1 MFCQT
6 NRPSQI
12 ERRSR
17 SVQKKI
23 ATKNSLSLSFSLTIN
38 LSSSWKL
45 KHSSKSIQ
53 IFQIHRHQILFL
65 YPLARNQFW
74 KIQFSVS
81 TTKEEEEEED
91 KKGSVVISN
100 ENILVFLLPVI
111 QFRRGL
117 GGREGSRV
125 GAATKSIRDE
135 GKRRQVQRDERR
147 GYGHCQQL

>member
-23 ATKNSLSLSFSLTIN
+23 ATKNSLSFSLTIN
-38 LSSSWKL
+38 LSYSWKL
-45 KHSSKSIQ
+45 KHCSKSIQ